1 MDSNISFAFDALKP
15 LCDRIAKDCSL
26 EDILEFERII
36 KQIDDDSIRILHTY
50 VLVSFRLLLCRK
62 AKEAVI
68 IKAADVMS
76 YLFEKGPTG
85 PFPVFS
91 RFFLQLSQLLLNPV
105 DMHVVINAS
114 EEFKISVCKC
124 VISLVK
130 NSDEEVIKDVYQYSF
145 RLVLAQA
152 VFSLINLLKNEKSK
166 MLRKTVLQTIGVLAL
181 NSNHI
186 SIKSKAVK
194 QSASTMLAEFLP
206 GLSIALISVI
216 CGDVKQGEAVVR
228 ISLNILAELI
238 VLVVG
243 DGCTIDA
250 GKNKNTKT
258 KDDGVI
264 KNETWFKETSA
275 KLEIVVNNSTTVVS
289 HDNWKVRLEFLMFAK
304 SILFH
309 CTKYL
314 ENCVSILLPSIFAL
328 SVDPYSN
335 IASSAQNLISE
346 YSHCIQSSKSMSL
359 YSIITE
365 NIYSSTLKLIKSKLA
380 SSDDQ
385 KLVIL
390 RSIQGY
396 VQILGDSIC
405 GLLLSANHLE
415 KLVMSLASLL
425 EFDTSMISVV
435 EEIST
440 QWEVPMNSNSW
451 PQKRFLYFK
460 KDEILTTICN
470 ICHCLGQS
478 KYKQLLI
485 DFLIEKLHSSELFL
499 LQFIFLIGN
508 IVEGFMK
515 SSGITTAQTDLIK
528 EVLEE
533 LLSPALWDVSED
545 KETGTVQIFQSES
558 NTPNPVMYSNNK
570 LCQICLILESIAK
583 CAKTLGIEFRSF
595 LMKVLFNVMEA
606 AGSSNY
612 ILAQSG
618 RLCLFSISQS
628 CGYDSIL
635 ELIRE
640 NADYIINSISIN
652 FHHFFYRPEMIVV
665 LRVVIEESDAAVLPL
680 FTDSI
685 SQILHILDL
694 NQDKAYPLLIV
705 LKSVAVS
712 IRKWFPPKE
721 KSIPSSLVSSED
733 LKMYF
738 LRKKTSKEDLENSVN
753 SEKADETEEAD
764 DFTSDDRKKDEPL
777 YIKMLSNILKHCYHL
792 QSSRNIYVQ
801 VISLEIMEICIIALG
816 DFELVQHPLVHELW
830 NPFIHR
836 FSEDKIVML
845 RAFKVLL
852 VIADEC
858 RDFVRQRA
866 LKDVVPKLTLLL
878 KTSYSSSLL
887 KNNFRSYQWTN
898 SCKLQLSVLSNIG
911 DLFCK
916 LDVSRK
922 DIALLAEVCVPYLQN
937 EQPKVFQAA
946 AFQTLEALATIHAD
960 AVWWY
965 INQAYSPQPVLEP
978 PHKSL
983 YPIHFPHA
991 KTTNFEFK
999 LNF

>member
-1 MDSNISFAFDALKP
+1 
-15 LCDRIAKDCSL
+15 
-26 EDILEFERII
+26 
-36 KQIDDDSIRILHTY
+36 
-50 VLVSFRLLLCRK
+50 
-62 AKEAVI
+62 
-68 IKAADVMS
+68 
-76 YLFEKGPTG
+76 
-85 PFPVFS
+85 
-91 RFFLQLSQLLLNPV
+91 
-105 DMHVVINAS
+105 
-114 EEFKISVCKC
+114 
-124 VISLVK
+124 
-130 NSDEEVIKDVYQYSF
+130 
-145 RLVLAQA
+145 
-152 VFSLINLLKNEKSK
+152 
-166 MLRKTVLQTIGVLAL
+166 
-181 NSNHI
+181 
-186 SIKSKAVK
+186 
-194 QSASTMLAEFLP
+194 
-206 GLSIALISVI
+206 
-216 CGDVKQGEAVVR
+216 
-228 ISLNILAELI
+228 
-238 VLVVG
+238 
-243 DGCTIDA
+243 
-250 GKNKNTKT
+250 
-258 KDDGVI
+258 
-264 KNETWFKETSA
+264 
-275 KLEIVVNNSTTVVS
+275 
-289 HDNWKVRLEFLMFAK
+289 MFAK
-304 SILFH
+304 SILFY
-309 CTKYL
+309 CSKYL

-335 IASSAQNLISE
+335 IASRAQNLISK
-346 YSHCIQSSKSMSL
+346 YSHHIQSSKSMYL
-359 YSIITE
+359 CPIITE
-365 NIYSSTLKLIKSKLA
+365 DIYNSTLKLIRSKLS

-390 RSIQGY
+390 RSIHGY
-396 VQILGDSIC
+396 VQILGDSID
-405 GLLLSANHLE
+405 GLLLSSNHLE
-415 KLVMSLASLL
+415 NLVMSLANLL
-425 EFDTSMISVV
+425 EFDTSMVSVI

-440 QWEVPMNSNSW
+440 QQWDVSVNNTW

-485 DFLIEKLHSSELFL
+485 DFLFEKLHSFEWFL

-508 IVEGFMK
+508 IVEGFTK
-515 SSGITTAQTDLIK
+515 SSNITTAQTDLI
-528 EVLEE
+528 EEILEE
-533 LLSPALWDVSED
+533 LLSPALWDLSPED

-558 NTPNPVMYSNNK
+558 NTPNPVMYSNSK

-583 CAKTLGIEFRSF
+583 CAKTLEIEFRS
-595 LMKVLFNVMEA
+595 LLTKVFFNVMEA
-606 AGSSNY
+606 AGSSNF

-618 RLCLFSISQS
+618 RLCLRIISQS
-628 CGYDSIL
+628 CGYHSIL

-640 NADYIINSISIN
+640 NSDYIINNIN
-652 FHHFFYRPEMIVV
+652 INLHHFLYRPEIIVV
-665 LRVVIEESDAAVLPL
+665 LRVVIEESDTAMLPR
-680 FTDSI
+680 FTDAI
-685 SQILHILDL
+685 NQILCILDL

-705 LKSVAVS
+705 LKSVALS
-712 IRKWFPPKE
+712 IRKWFPPK
-721 KSIPSSLVSSED
+721 KKNIPSSLVSSED

-738 LRKKTSKEDLENSVN
+738 LRKKTSKEHLENSVYLEETKIAN
-753 SEKADETEEAD
+753 ETEEAD
-764 DFTSDDRKKDEPL
+764 DFKFDDMKKDVPL
-777 YIKMLSNILKHCYHL
+777 HIKMLSNILKHCYHL

-816 DFELVQHPLVHELW
+816 DFELELHPLVHELW

-845 RAFKVLL
+845 QAFKVLL

-898 SCKLQLSVLSNIG
+898 SCKLQLCVLSNIG

-916 LDVSRK
+916 LDVILE
-922 DIALLAEVCVPYLQN
+922 DVALLAKVCVPYLQN

-960 AVWWY
+960 AIWWY
-965 INQAYSPQPVLEP
+965 INQAYSSQPVLEP